1 MNNLDCL
8 VRALAHINEAKS
20 LCESFNGNRDFLD
33 ITEEPFNDIKNFIAD
48 SIIQNAKLSPSER
61 NSVRLTITAS

>member
-20 LCESFNGNRDFLD
+20 LCDNLSGNRDYLES
-33 ITEEPFNDIKNFIAD
+33 TKEPFEDIKDFVAD
-48 SIIQNAKLSPSER
+48 SIILNAKLSPSER
-61 NSVRLTITAS
+61 NSVQQTITAS